1 VIVGFGIDRVAVA
14 RSRSEDNRAGSWRKR
29 RAVEVEPA
37 HATCLPS
44 AHMTTEATPPR
55 ALIDASNV
63 AHASVAHAGEGSS
76 ARLANILLVR
86 DKLAAQGFDVI
97 IVADAALRHQID
109 EPDAYERL
117 VADGTIHQAPAGTDA
132 DYFLL
137 SFAKELDAALVSND
151 RFRDRS
157 RQFAAVRRRIIRY
170 MILADEVVFER
181 RTTRRDRS
189 SAVDF
194 PRRRP
199 RG

>member
-1 VIVGFGIDRVAVA
+1 MATDTDR
-14 RSRSEDNRAGSWRKR
+14 
-29 RAVEVEPA
+29 
-37 HATCLPS
+37 PS
-44 AHMTTEATPPR
+44 ARQSAGPDHGSPTPR
-55 ALIDASNV
+55 ALIDGSNV
-63 AHASVAHAGEGSS
+63 AHATEGDV

-86 DKLAAQGFDVI
+86 DRLVAQGFEPI

-109 EPDAYERL
+109 SSEEYEAL

-157 RQFAAVRRRIIRY
+157 RQFADVRRRIIRY

-181 RTTRRDRS
+181 RTSRR
-189 SAVDF
+189 
-194 PRRRP
+194 
-199 RG
+199 GH